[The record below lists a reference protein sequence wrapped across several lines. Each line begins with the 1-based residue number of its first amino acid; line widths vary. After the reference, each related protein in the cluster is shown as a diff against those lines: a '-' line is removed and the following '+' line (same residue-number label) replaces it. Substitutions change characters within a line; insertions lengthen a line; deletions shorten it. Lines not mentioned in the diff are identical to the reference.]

1 MSDHDSLHPTP
12 ILREFLGFLKRPAV
26 LTPMGLRAPGAL
38 KMLGK
43 LVALHVGVLLL
54 LVLPIL
60 YGWQLAF
67 ALPAPDAFGKVA
79 PKLLPLLVIVLAP
92 LLEELVFR
100 GWQTGRPRALW
111 LLGCTI
117 ALVVLLLERA
127 ALSPRLAAGALGGI
141 VLVAALG
148 WFVLRRKATPG
159 WYVRAFPATYYGVV
173 LLFAG
178 LHLIN
183 YPSAA
188 LLGIPMVL
196 PQLWAALILG
206 FVRLRIG
213 LPASIL
219 AHAIANGTV
228 LAMTMVTG

>member
-1 MSDHDSLHPTP
+1 MSDHDSLPPTP
-12 ILREFLGFLKRPAV
+12 ILREFVAFLKRPAV

-54 LVLPIL
+54 VALPIL

-127 ALSPRLAAGALGGI
+127 ALSPQLLAAGLSG
-141 VLVAALG
+141 LVVAAALG
-148 WFVLRRKATPG
+148 WFVLRHKATPG
-159 WYVRAFPATYYGVV
+159 WYVRAFPAIYYGVV

-178 LHLIN
+178 LHLMN